1 MRIFFS
7 ALFGLLFL
15 IKLSAQPV
23 HPKIGLT
30 LSGGGA
36 KGLVHVGILEAI
48 DSAGLTV
55 DYVTGTSMGSIIG
68 ALYASGYSG
77 KQIRKIARELDWS
90 YLFSGKP
97 LLNNVNIDEKNEFDN
112 YAVELPVEKMKLKIG
127 TGLIEG
133 QEIWLK
139 FQELFLPVYNIKD
152 FSKFSIPFKCIATDV
167 SNGKAVVLERG
178 EIVTALRSS
187 MAIPSVFTA
196 IDYENTKL
204 VDGGVVR
211 NFPVKDAIAMGADY
225 TIGVNLSQG
234 LLTADKLNS
243 VIDILYQIG
252 FYKDADDFQEE
263 RALCDILIE
272 PPLEEFSAASFGSAQ
287 ELIDLGKEWGNKF
300 YPRFKALADSLRRIN
315 PDYHFKKDRLPEV
328 HKLIIDEIRINGLN
342 HTTKTSFINRLSL
355 EKGKGYDGVEL
366 AGAIR
371 QVYGSRNYTRIAYR
385 WEATTTGHANL
396 IFDVIENSLTYVK
409 LGLHFNSF
417 SSVALIMGLTTKNF
431 IFDRSKSTFKMNL
444 SENFRVRAEQ
454 NQTFGNHDNNH
465 LIFSFYHERFKLP
478 IAVDFE
484 QKYLY
489 RSNFTEFDLR
499 LQHTFG
505 QASGLG
511 IGTSYA
517 SFNVKPK
524 VSGNVDVESGN
535 RYFNTFLFYDFNT
548 LDQKQFPTKGWKISS
563 QIGHLYNQNPDPLF
577 YDVAGE
583 VGSIDTLS
591 FDNYQQLRLKV
602 EQYSRLSDRFT
613 FITQLNT
620 GINFNN
626 NQAYLNYF
634 NVGGINDF
642 LRNQITFVGL
652 AEYQA
657 LSNSVA
663 ALMLGL
669 QYKPFNSL
677 YTILRANV
685 GVYDFAYEKLEN
697 LNTGNFLSGYA
708 LTVGY
713 ASGFGPI
720 QLSAMYND
728 QSRDFVGYV
737 NIGFHF

>member
-1 MRIFFS
+1 MRTHFFI
-7 ALFGLLFL
+7 LFGLFL
-15 IKLSAQPV
+15 LTKVNAQPEP
-23 HPKIGLT
+23 PKIGLT

-48 DSAGLTV
+48 DSAGLTI

-77 KQIRKIARELDWS
+77 KQIRKIARELDWD

-152 FSKFSIPFKCIATDV
+152 FSKFSIPFKCVATDV

-211 NFPVKDAIAMGADY
+211 NFPVKDAVAMGADY
-225 TIGVNLSQG
+225 TIGVNLSRG

-263 RALCDILIE
+263 RELCDILIE

-300 YPRFKALADSLRRIN
+300 YPRFKALADSLRGVN
-315 PDYHFKKDRLPEV
+315 PDYHFNENRLPEV
-328 HKLIIDEIRINGLN
+328 HKLIIDDIRINGLK
-342 HTTKTSFINRLSL
+342 HTTRTSFINRLSL
-355 EKGKGYDGVEL
+355 EKGKGYDGIEL
-366 AGAIR
+366 ASAIR

-385 WEATTTGHANL
+385 WEPTTTGHANL

-444 SENFRVRAEQ
+444 SENFRVRVEQ

-465 LIFSFYHERFKLP
+465 LIFTFYHERFKFP

-517 SFNVKPK
+517 AFNVNPK
-524 VSGNVDVESGN
+524 ISGNVDVESGN
-535 RYFNTFLFYDFNT
+535 RYFNTFLFYEFNT

-591 FDNYQQLRLKV
+591 FGNYQQLRLKV

-663 ALMLGL
+663 ALMFGL

-677 YTILRANV
+677 YTIFRANV
-685 GVYDFAYEKLEN
+685 GVYDFAYERLEN
-697 LNTGNFLSGYA
+697 LNSGNFLSGYA

>member
-1 MRIFFS
+1 
-7 ALFGLLFL
+7 
-15 IKLSAQPV
+15 
-23 HPKIGLT
+23 
-30 LSGGGA
+30 
-36 KGLVHVGILEAI
+36 
-48 DSAGLTV
+48 
-55 DYVTGTSMGSIIG
+55 
-68 ALYASGYSG
+68 
-77 KQIRKIARELDWS
+77 
-90 YLFSGKP
+90 
-97 LLNNVNIDEKNEFDN
+97 
-112 YAVELPVEKMKLKIG
+112 
-127 TGLIEG
+127 
-133 QEIWLK
+133 
-139 FQELFLPVYNIKD
+139 
-152 FSKFSIPFKCIATDV
+152 
-167 SNGKAVVLERG
+167 
-178 EIVTALRSS
+178 
-187 MAIPSVFTA
+187 
-196 IDYENTKL
+196 
-204 VDGGVVR
+204 
-211 NFPVKDAIAMGADY
+211 
-225 TIGVNLSQG
+225 
-234 LLTADKLNS
+234 
-243 VIDILYQIG
+243 
-252 FYKDADDFQEE
+252 
-263 RALCDILIE
+263 
-272 PPLEEFSAASFGSAQ
+272 
-287 ELIDLGKEWGNKF
+287 
-300 YPRFKALADSLRRIN
+300 
-315 PDYHFKKDRLPEV
+315 
-328 HKLIIDEIRINGLN
+328 
-342 HTTKTSFINRLSL
+342 
-355 EKGKGYDGVEL
+355 
-366 AGAIR
+366 
-371 QVYGSRNYTRIAYR
+371 
-385 WEATTTGHANL
+385 
-396 IFDVIENSLTYVK
+396 
-409 LGLHFNSF
+409 
-417 SSVALIMGLTTKNF
+417 
-431 IFDRSKSTFKMNL
+431 MNL
-444 SENFRVRAEQ
+444 SENFRVRVEQ
-454 NQTFGNHDNNH
+454 NQIFGNHDNNH
-465 LIFSFYHERFKLP
+465 LIFSFYHERFKFP

-517 SFNVKPK
+517 AFNVKPK
-524 VSGNVDVESGN
+524 ISGNVDVESGN

-548 LDQKQFPTKGWKISS
+548 LDQKQFPAKGWKISS

-602 EQYSRLSDRFT
+602 EQYSRLSDRFS
-613 FITQLNT
+613 FITQFNT

-652 AEYQA
+652 GEYQA
-657 LSNSVA
+657 LTNSVA

-728 QSRDFVGYV
+728 QSRDFAGYV

>member
-1 MRIFFS
+1 MNKCLSI
-7 ALFGLLFL
+7 LIGLFL
-15 IKLSAQPV
+15 TVIATAQPQV
-23 HPKIGLT
+23 TKIGLT

-36 KGLVHVGILEAI
+36 KGLVHVGILKAI
-48 DSAGLTV
+48 DSAGLKI

-77 KQIRKIARELDWS
+77 KQIEKIARELDWS

-112 YAVELPVEKMKLKIG
+112 YAVEVPVEKMKLKIG

-152 FSKFSIPFKCIATDV
+152 FSEFSIPFKCIATDV
-167 SNGKAVVLERG
+167 GSGKAVVLESG

-196 IDYENTKL
+196 IDYEDTKL

-211 NFPVKDAIAMGADY
+211 NFPVKDVIDMGANY

-252 FYKDADDFQEE
+252 FYKDADDFQLE
-263 RALCDILIE
+263 RDLCNILIE
-272 PPLEEFSAASFGSAQ
+272 PPLADYSAASFGSAQ
-287 ELIDLGKEWGNKF
+287 DLIDLGNEWGNKF
-300 YPRFKALADSLRRIN
+300 YPRFKALADSLKRTN
-315 PDYHFKKDRLPEV
+315 PGYHFQENRLPDV
-328 HKLIIDEIRINGLN
+328 QTVVIDDIRINGLKY
-342 HTTKTSFINRLSL
+342 TTRTSFINRLSL
-355 EKGKGYDGVEL
+355 GRGKGYDGKEL
-366 AGAIR
+366 ASAIR
-371 QVYGSRNYTRIAYR
+371 EVYGSRNYTRIAYR
-385 WEATTTGHANL
+385 WEPTTTGHANL
-396 IFDVIENSLTYVK
+396 IFDVIENSLTAVK
-409 LGLHFNSF
+409 LALHFNSF
-417 SSVALIMGLTTKNF
+417 SSVALIAGLTTKNF
-431 IFDRSKSTFKMNL
+431 IFDRSKSTFKINL

-454 NQTFGNHDNNH
+454 DQLFGKHDNNH
-465 LIFSFYHERFKLP
+465 LTFSFYHERFKYP

-484 QKYLY
+484 EKYLY

-499 LQHTFG
+499 VQHTFG
-505 QASGLG
+505 QSSGLG
-511 IGTSYA
+511 IGTTYE
-517 SFNVKPK
+517 SFNLKPK
-524 VSGNVDVESGN
+524 VSGNVSIESGN
-535 RYFNTFLFYDFNT
+535 RYFNSYLFYDFNT
-548 LDQKQFPTKGWKISS
+548 LDQKQFPTRGWKIRT
-563 QIGHLYNQNPDPLF
+563 QIGHLYNQNPEDLF
-577 YDVAGE
+577 YDIAGE

-602 EQYSRLSDRFT
+602 EQYARLSDRFT
-613 FITQLNT
+613 FITQLNA

-652 AEYQA
+652 TEYQA
-657 LSNSVA
+657 LTNSIT

-685 GVYDFAYEKLEN
+685 GVYDFAYQGSEKLDK
-697 LNTGNFLSGYA
+697 GNFLSGYA

-728 QSRDFVGYV
+728 QSRDFAGYV